1 MNDIDIKQTIDFWE
15 SWLNQKKSANIGEFM
30 MYGGRSLDVCKTYLQ
45 EKAARE
51 NPQPLTLE
59 QLKERVG
66 RPVYAQSELL
76 PGESHWCILDETLA
90 FGGGFTLVA
99 IYGRNLTLA
108 ESDYGRTWFA
118 YDHEPKEVER

>member
-1 MNDIDIKQTIDFWE
+1 MNDTEAIQRIK
-15 SWLNQKKSANIGEFM
+15 EF
-30 MYGGRSLDVCKTYLQ
+30 GLHHAIQDLPHSSRTVEAFETAIQALQ

-51 NPQPLTLE
+51 NPIPLTLE

-118 YDHEPKEVER
+118 YDHEPKEV